1 MDRCV
6 SLAEEILDVGT
17 IGHHG
22 GFAPVPQKIR
32 SQHRAAIGFADGSPL
47 IGIFVSELDEAHAGL
62 IGRPRQV
69 KPESPDSAAKRTVDG
84 VGCHQWT

>member
-1 MDRCV
+1 MDLHIPV
-6 SLAEEILDVGT
+6 ANEVLYAGT
-17 IGHHG
+17 IGNHG

-69 KPESPDSAAKRTVDG
+69 KPESPGLSRKTHG
-84 VGCHQWT
+84 